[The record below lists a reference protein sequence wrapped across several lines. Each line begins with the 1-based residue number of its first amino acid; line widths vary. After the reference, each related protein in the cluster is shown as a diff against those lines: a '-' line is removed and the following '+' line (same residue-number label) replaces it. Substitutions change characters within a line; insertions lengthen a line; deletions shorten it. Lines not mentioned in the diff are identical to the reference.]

1 MELSYASSLMSH
13 ESEGPGFNRA
23 AKGSI
28 QRFSFLPKAKAEA

>member
-1 MELSYASSLMSH
+1 MKLSYANSLLRH

-28 QRFSFLPKAKAEA
+28 QRSSFLPKAEAET